1 MDEWERYDA
10 LDVESVVYH
19 GADEAEDLDPEVAG
33 IMRGYLEAGEL

>member
-1 MDEWERYDA
+1 MNGNDMMHW
-10 LDVESVVYH
+10 DVESVVYH